1 MSTTDNTASASPEL
15 EATKTPAQPKRTN
28 SIDMLHGPLLGKLI
42 IFAVPLALSS
52 IISQLFNSADAVV
65 AGRFINSGAL
75 AAVGGVAPVISL
87 LIGLFV
93 GLSVGANVAIAIRI
107 GHGRMDLVKNAVQT
121 TAVLTLVCGALLTV
135 VGMLITGPIL
145 DAIGMPAEATEEAAW
160 YLRIYFAGSVFF
172 LAYNF
177 GSAVLRAKGDTRRPL
192 YALAAAMLLNVV
204 LNVIAVTVFNA
215 GVIGIA
221 IATDISNA
229 LSAAIVIRMLLHE
242 EDAFRLEPRHL
253 AVDRKALKMI
263 LYIGLPSGLQSMVF
277 SFSNVIIQAAINSFG
292 ADSTAGSAATMNYE
306 YYTYFFVS
314 AFSQA
319 AVTFI
324 GQNFAAGNLKRCDSI
339 VRICMAAAVLS
350 ALTLSAIF
358 VGLGNISLGAFTTE
372 AGALGYGTIRMWH
385 VELLECMT
393 STYEVTAGAMRG
405 MGWSVLPT
413 IVVIV
418 GSCLL
423 RIALHFLGV
432 PVDERLYLAH
442 EHLPHHLDRHRHYH
456 DCAVLL
462 RETSRLR
469 RRASG
474 AGASRQT
481 PESGCGIE
489 RKLRKMRSATA
500 ECQKECRRAPWPP
513 SKYLAKTSH
522 SYRDNRHPVQ
532 QIHGRLIG
540 HIKSF
545 VAVTARPTHSIHLAR
560 EAPSTASRVYPQ
572 NRPQAPSE

>member
-107 GHGRMDLVKNAVQT
+107 GHGRMDLVKSAVQT

-242 EDAFRLEPRHL
+242 EDAFRLEPRRL

-277 SFSNVIIQAAINSFG
+277 SLSNVIIQAAINSFG

-306 YYTYFFVS
+306 YY
-314 AFSQA
+314 
-319 AVTFI
+319 
-324 GQNFAAGNLKRCDSI
+324 
-339 VRICMAAAVLS
+339 
-350 ALTLSAIF
+350 
-358 VGLGNISLGAFTTE
+358 
-372 AGALGYGTIRMWH
+372 
-385 VELLECMT
+385 
-393 STYEVTAGAMRG
+393 
-405 MGWSVLPT
+405 
-413 IVVIV
+413 
-418 GSCLL
+418 
-423 RIALHFLGV
+423 
-432 PVDERLYLAH
+432 
-442 EHLPHHLDRHRHYH
+442 
-456 DCAVLL
+456 VLL
-462 RETSRLR
+462 RERVLASGCDVYRAKLR
-469 RRASG
+469 RRQPQAMRLHRAHLHG
-474 AGASRQT
+474 
-481 PESGCGIE
+481 GCGAE
-489 RKLRKMRSATA
+489 RPYLERDFRWPGQYFARSVHDRGRRTWLRHH
-500 ECQKECRRAPWPP
+500 
-513 SKYLAKTSH
+513 SH
-522 SYRDNRHPVQ
+522 
-532 QIHGRLIG
+532 
-540 HIKSF
+540 
-545 VAVTARPTHSIHLAR
+545 VAR
-560 EAPSTASRVYPQ
+560 
-572 NRPQAPSE
+572 

>member
-1 MSTTDNTASASPEL
+1 MSTTDNTASASPES
-15 EATKTPAQPKRTN
+15 ETTQAPVQAESPAQPAQPKKTN

-65 AGRFINSGAL
+65 AGRFIDSGAL

-121 TAVLTLVCGALLTV
+121 TAVLTLVCGVLLTV

-204 LNVIAVTVFNA
+204 LNVVAVTVFNA

-242 EDAFRLEPRHL
+242 EDAFRLEPLRL
-253 AVDRKALKMI
+253 AVDGKALKMI

-277 SFSNVIIQAAINSFG
+277 SLSNVIIQAAINSFG

-423 RIALHFLGV
+423 RIAFIFWVFPSMNDYTSLMNIYPITWTVTGTTMIALFFF
-432 PVDERLYLAH
+432 A
-442 EHLPHHLDRHRHYH
+442 RHRAYAGVRQAQAQAAKHQK
-456 DCAVLL
+456 AV
-462 RETSRLR
+462 
-469 RRASG
+469 A
-474 AGASRQT
+474 A
-481 PESGCGIE
+481 
-489 RKLRKMRSATA
+489 
-500 ECQKECRRAPWPP
+500 
-513 SKYLAKTSH
+513 
-522 SYRDNRHPVQ
+522 
-532 QIHGRLIG
+532 
-540 HIKSF
+540 
-545 VAVTARPTHSIHLAR
+545 
-560 EAPSTASRVYPQ
+560 
-572 NRPQAPSE
+572 

>member
-1 MSTTDNTASASPEL
+1 
-15 EATKTPAQPKRTN
+15 
-28 SIDMLHGPLLGKLI
+28 
-42 IFAVPLALSS
+42 
-52 IISQLFNSADAVV
+52 
-65 AGRFINSGAL
+65 
-75 AAVGGVAPVISL
+75 
-87 LIGLFV
+87 
-93 GLSVGANVAIAIRI
+93 
-107 GHGRMDLVKNAVQT
+107 MDLVKNAVQT

-242 EDAFRLEPRHL
+242 EDAFRLEPRRL

-324 GQNFAAGNLKRCDSI
+324 GQNSR
-339 VRICMAAAVLS
+339 R
-350 ALTLSAIF
+350 
-358 VGLGNISLGAFTTE
+358 
-372 AGALGYGTIRMWH
+372 RQPQ
-385 VELLECMT
+385 
-393 STYEVTAGAMRG
+393 AMR
-405 MGWSVLPT
+405 
-413 IVVIV
+413 
-418 GSCLL
+418 
-423 RIALHFLGV
+423 LHRAHLHGGCGA
-432 PVDERLYLAH
+432 ERPYL
-442 EHLPHHLDRHRHYH
+442 ERD
-456 DCAVLL
+456 
-462 RETSRLR
+462 LR
-469 RRASG
+469 RPGQYFARSVHDRG
-474 AGASRQT
+474 RRT
-481 PESGCGIE
+481 W
-489 RKLRKMRSATA
+489 LRHH
-500 ECQKECRRAPWPP
+500 
-513 SKYLAKTSH
+513 SH
-522 SYRDNRHPVQ
+522 
-532 QIHGRLIG
+532 
-540 HIKSF
+540 
-545 VAVTARPTHSIHLAR
+545 VAR
-560 EAPSTASRVYPQ
+560 
-572 NRPQAPSE
+572 

>member
-177 GSAVLRAKGDTRRPL
+177 SSAVLRAKGDTRRPL
-192 YALAAAMLLNVV
+192 YALATAMLLNVV

-423 RIALHFLGV
+423 RIAFIFWVFPSMNDYTSLMNIYPITWTVTGTTMIALFFF
-432 PVDERLYLAH
+432 A
-442 EHLPHHLDRHRHYH
+442 RHRAY
-456 DCAVLL
+456 
-462 RETSRLR
+462 
-469 RRASG
+469 
-474 AGASRQT
+474 AGVRQAQAQAAKHHK
-481 PESGCGIE
+481 I
-489 RKLRKMRSATA
+489 A
-500 ECQKECRRAPWPP
+500 E
-513 SKYLAKTSH
+513 
-522 SYRDNRHPVQ
+522 
-532 QIHGRLIG
+532 I
-540 HIKSF
+540 
-545 VAVTARPTHSIHLAR
+545 
-560 EAPSTASRVYPQ
+560 
-572 NRPQAPSE
+572 

>member
-1 MSTTDNTASASPEL
+1 
-15 EATKTPAQPKRTN
+15 
-28 SIDMLHGPLLGKLI
+28 MLHGPLLGKLI

-229 LSAAIVIRMLLHE
+229 LSADH
-242 EDAFRLEPRHL
+242 RHS
-253 AVDRKALKMI
+253 D
-263 LYIGLPSGLQSMVF
+263 
-277 SFSNVIIQAAINSFG
+277 
-292 ADSTAGSAATMNYE
+292 
-306 YYTYFFVS
+306 
-314 AFSQA
+314 
-319 AVTFI
+319 
-324 GQNFAAGNLKRCDSI
+324 
-339 VRICMAAAVLS
+339 AAA
-350 ALTLSAIF
+350 
-358 VGLGNISLGAFTTE
+358 
-372 AGALGYGTIRMWH
+372 
-385 VELLECMT
+385 
-393 STYEVTAGAMRG
+393 
-405 MGWSVLPT
+405 
-413 IVVIV
+413 
-418 GSCLL
+418 
-423 RIALHFLGV
+423 
-432 PVDERLYLAH
+432 
-442 EHLPHHLDRHRHYH
+442 
-456 DCAVLL
+456 
-462 RETSRLR
+462 
-469 RRASG
+469 
-474 AGASRQT
+474 
-481 PESGCGIE
+481 
-489 RKLRKMRSATA
+489 
-500 ECQKECRRAPWPP
+500 
-513 SKYLAKTSH
+513 
-522 SYRDNRHPVQ
+522 
-532 QIHGRLIG
+532 
-540 HIKSF
+540 
-545 VAVTARPTHSIHLAR
+545 
-560 EAPSTASRVYPQ
+560 
-572 NRPQAPSE
+572 

>member
-1 MSTTDNTASASPEL
+1 MKNRSLFIAWAFLFILCAIGGFIPV
-15 EATKTPAQPKRTN
+15 TKTAVRILLTGLSLLFFLPPALL
-28 SIDMLHGPLLGKLI
+28 LHQGTAPERHLVRNLS
-42 IFAVPLALSS
+42 ALS
-52 IISQLFNSADAVV
+52 LVLTV
-65 AGRFINSGAL
+65 L
-75 AAVGGVAPVISL
+75 L
-87 LIGLFV
+87 LI
-93 GLSVGANVAIAIRI
+93 ANFLTAFRSEAL
-107 GHGRMDLVKNAVQT
+107 GNA
-121 TAVLTLVCGALLTV
+121 LHALLTV

-253 AVDRKALKMI
+253 AVDGKALKMI

-277 SFSNVIIQAAINSFG
+277 SLSNVIIQAAINSFG

-350 ALTLSAIF
+350 AFTLSAIF

-372 AGALGYGTIRMWH
+372 AAALGYGTIRMWH

-423 RIALHFLGV
+423 RIAFIFWVFPSMNDYTSLMNIYPITWTVTGTTMIALFFF
-432 PVDERLYLAH
+432 A
-442 EHLPHHLDRHRHYH
+442 RHRAYAGVRQAQAQAAKHQK
-456 DCAVLL
+456 AV
-462 RETSRLR
+462 
-469 RRASG
+469 A
-474 AGASRQT
+474 A
-481 PESGCGIE
+481 
-489 RKLRKMRSATA
+489 
-500 ECQKECRRAPWPP
+500 
-513 SKYLAKTSH
+513 
-522 SYRDNRHPVQ
+522 
-532 QIHGRLIG
+532 
-540 HIKSF
+540 
-545 VAVTARPTHSIHLAR
+545 
-560 EAPSTASRVYPQ
+560 
-572 NRPQAPSE
+572 

>member
-15 EATKTPAQPKRTN
+15 EATKTPARPKKTN
-28 SIDMLHGPLLGKLI
+28 SIDMLHGLLLGKLI

-107 GHGRMDLVKNAVQT
+107 GHGRMDLVKSAVQT

-242 EDAFRLEPRHL
+242 EDAFRLEPRRL

-277 SFSNVIIQAAINSFG
+277 SLSNVIIQAAINSFG

-339 VRICMAAAVLS
+339 VRICMAAAMLS

-423 RIALHFLGV
+423 RIAFIFWVFPSMNDYTSLMSIYPITWIVTGTTMIALFFF
-432 PVDERLYLAH
+432 A
-442 EHLPHHLDRHRHYH
+442 RHRAY
-456 DCAVLL
+456 
-462 RETSRLR
+462 
-469 RRASG
+469 
-474 AGASRQT
+474 AGVRQAQAQAA
-481 PESGCGIE
+481 
-489 RKLRKMRSATA
+489 KH
-500 ECQKECRRAPWPP
+500 QKA
-513 SKYLAKTSH
+513 A
-522 SYRDNRHPVQ
+522 
-532 QIHGRLIG
+532 
-540 HIKSF
+540 
-545 VAVTARPTHSIHLAR
+545 AA
-560 EAPSTASRVYPQ
+560 
-572 NRPQAPSE
+572 

>member
-15 EATKTPAQPKRTN
+15 ETSKTPERPKKTN
-28 SIDMLHGPLLGKLI
+28 SIDMLHGPLGQAHHI
-42 IFAVPLALSS
+42 RRSAGAFVDHFCSCSIPPMPLLPDDSS
-52 IISQLFNSADAVV
+52 IAAPGGRWRRC
-65 AGRFINSGAL
+65 AGHFPAHRA
-75 AAVGGVAPVISL
+75 
-87 LIGLFV
+87 FV

-121 TAVLTLVCGALLTV
+121 TAVFHACMRCPAYRRWNAHYRTYPRRHRHARRGNRRGRV
-135 VGMLITGPIL
+135 VL
-145 DAIGMPAEATEEAAW
+145 
-160 YLRIYFAGSVFF
+160 LRIYFAGSVFF

-242 EDAFRLEPRHL
+242 EDAFRLEPRRL

-350 ALTLSAIF
+350 APYLSAIF

-372 AGALGYGTIRMWH
+372 AGALGYGTICMWH

-423 RIALHFLGV
+423 RIAFIFWVFLSMNDYTSLMNIYPITWIVTGTTMIA
-432 PVDERLYLAH
+432 LFFFA
-442 EHLPHHLDRHRHYH
+442 RHRAY
-456 DCAVLL
+456 
-462 RETSRLR
+462 
-469 RRASG
+469 
-474 AGASRQT
+474 AGVRQAQAQAAKHHK
-481 PESGCGIE
+481 I
-489 RKLRKMRSATA
+489 A
-500 ECQKECRRAPWPP
+500 E
-513 SKYLAKTSH
+513 
-522 SYRDNRHPVQ
+522 
-532 QIHGRLIG
+532 I
-540 HIKSF
+540 
-545 VAVTARPTHSIHLAR
+545 
-560 EAPSTASRVYPQ
+560 
-572 NRPQAPSE
+572 

>member
-372 AGALGYGTIRMWH
+372 AGALWLDPAKTTPYAFYQYWRNVDDSDVLKCIKMLTFLPLDEIEKMESWEGSQLNRAKEILAFELTQMVHGAEEARKAQEAARALFGSGANSENMPTTEITAADLTDGTINILDLMQKAGLIASKGEGRRL
-385 VELLECMT
+385 VQQGGV
-393 STYEVTAGAMRG
+393 SVDDVKVTD
-405 MGWSVLPT
+405 
-413 IVVIV
+413 I
-418 GSCLL
+418 
-423 RIALHFLGV
+423 
-432 PVDERLYLAH
+432 
-442 EHLPHHLDRHRHYH
+442 
-456 DCAVLL
+456 
-462 RETSRLR
+462 
-469 RRASG
+469 
-474 AGASRQT
+474 
-481 PESGCGIE
+481 
-489 RKLRKMRSATA
+489 
-500 ECQKECRRAPWPP
+500 
-513 SKYLAKTSH
+513 AKTCTAA
-522 SYRDNRHPVQ
+522 DFEK
-532 QIHGRLIG
+532 G
-540 HIKSF
+540 HVIIKKGKKVF
-545 VAVTARPTHSIHLAR
+545 HKVVLK
-560 EAPSTASRVYPQ
+560 
-572 NRPQAPSE
+572 

>member
-1 MSTTDNTASASPEL
+1 MFANFETRLKRARRREENTAYMSTKRTTEKTSVATEDASTTL
-15 EATKTPAQPKRTN
+15 TGKTPKTSRTGETTESGNSTTPKNAAKKTN
-28 SIDMLHGPLLGKLI
+28 SIDMLRGPLLGKLVL
-42 IFAVPLALSS
+42 FAIPLALSS

-65 AGRFINSGAL
+65 AGRFISSNAL
-75 AAVGGVAPVISL
+75 AAVGGVAPVITL

-107 GHGRMDLVKNAVQT
+107 GHGRMDLVKSAVQT
-121 TAVLTLVCGALLTV
+121 TAVLTLVCGVVLTV
-135 VGMLITGPIL
+135 VGIAATGPIL

-192 YALAAAMLLNVV
+192 YALAAAMV
-204 LNVIAVTVFNA
+204 LNIALNIVAVSVFDAGVAGIAV
-215 GVIGIA
+215 
-221 IATDISNA
+221 ATDVSNA
-229 LSAAIVIRMLLHE
+229 LSAIIVVRMLLHE

-253 AVDRKALKMI
+253 RVDPKALKMV

-277 SFSNVIIQAAINSFG
+277 SLSNVVIQAAINSFG

-324 GQNFAAGNLKRCDSI
+324 GQNFAAGNLKRCDTI
-339 VRICMAAAVLS
+339 VRICMTAAVLCAAVLS
-350 ALTLSAIF
+350 AIF
-358 VGLGNISLGAFTTE
+358 VSLGDISLGAFTTE

-393 STYEVTAGAMRG
+393 SSYEVTAGAMRG

-423 RIALHFLGV
+423 RIAFIFWVFPSMNDFMSLMNIY
-432 PVDERLYLAH
+432 PVTWTVTGTTMIALFFFV
-442 EHLPHHLDRHRHYH
+442 RHRAYKG
-456 DCAVLL
+456 V
-462 RETSRLR
+462 RETQAANTKR
-469 RRASG
+469 R
-474 AGASRQT
+474 
-481 PESGCGIE
+481 
-489 RKLRKMRSATA
+489 
-500 ECQKECRRAPWPP
+500 
-513 SKYLAKTSH
+513 
-522 SYRDNRHPVQ
+522 
-532 QIHGRLIG
+532 
-540 HIKSF
+540 
-545 VAVTARPTHSIHLAR
+545 VAA
-560 EAPSTASRVYPQ
+560 
-572 NRPQAPSE
+572 